1 MIEIKTKTSS
11 GASLPANVAGYT
23 TSSSATSLTSVQRGD
38 LFHNDKIFVIYNNNG
53 DLKYVRKMYDGTSKK
68 YIYDTVW
75 YDFYP
80 IIEAVPFK
88 SGQNI
93 VFSVYSRREGSPYT
107 PTVYSYDGG
116 SFSQVTVSQM
126 GSSAI
131 FFITVKC
138 KTGSISGTN
147 AATITISN
155 GLNSTVEIGSP
166 SSRNIQLYAT
176 SSYSYINQ
184 LLFTNFNSYRYSF
197 SYLKSGETGDSISG
211 ATAIIMKPDY
221 PGYQDVNF
229 VEIANNSDGYTSTT
243 SQVMFSR
250 YYNSHNFL
258 QIFEVLT
265 SSTIQN
271 LGVYYWH
278 NFATNSS
285 VKGLTY
291 AGTVTGVPGYGN
303 TGYRYTINLNNM
315 SKTKTSSS

>member
-1 MIEIKTKTSS
+1 MIEIKTKTAG
-11 GASLPANVAGYT
+11 GAQLASNVAGYT
-23 TSSSATSLTSVQRGD
+23 NSTNATSLTSVQRGD
-38 LFHNDKIFVIYNNNG
+38 LFTNHKIFVIYNNNG

-93 VFSVYSRREGSPYT
+93 VFSVYSRREGFPYT
-107 PTVYSYDGG
+107 PTVYSYD
-116 SFSQVTVSQM
+116 SYKFSQVTVSQM

-131 FFITVKC
+131 FFITAKC
-138 KTGSISGTN
+138 KTYSISGSS

-166 SSRNIQLYAT
+166 SSRNIYLYAT

-184 LLFTNFNSYRYSF
+184 FLFTNFNSYRYSF
-197 SYLKSGETGDSISG
+197 QSLPSGSTGDAISG
-211 ATAIIMKPDY
+211 ATAIIMNPSQ
-221 PGYQDVNF
+221 PEYQDVNLR
-229 VEIANNSDGYTSTT
+229 EIANNSDGYTSTT
-243 SQVMFSR
+243 SQVLFSR
-250 YYNSHNFL
+250 YYNTGNFL
-258 QIFEVLT
+258 QIFSAFSN
-265 SSTIQN
+265 SSAQN
-271 LGVYYWH
+271 LGIYYWN

-291 AGTVTGVPGYGN
+291 AGTVTGVPGVGN
-303 TGYRYTINLNNM
+303 IGYRYTINLNNM
-315 SKTKTSSS
+315 SKSKTTSS